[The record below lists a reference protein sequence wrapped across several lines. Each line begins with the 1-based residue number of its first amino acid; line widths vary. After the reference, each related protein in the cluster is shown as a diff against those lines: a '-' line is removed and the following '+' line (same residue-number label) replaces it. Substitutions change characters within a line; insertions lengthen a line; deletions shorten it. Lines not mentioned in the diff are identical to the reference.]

1 MMQSDK
7 ISFSVK
13 VKNTGKRDGFEVVQL
28 YISDLKSHLPRPV
41 KELKEFE
48 KVFLKAGE
56 EKTVTFTVDKT
67 ALSFFDDKKHEW
79 VAEPGDFEAIVGA
92 SSADIKSKVKFTLK

>member
-1 MMQSDK
+1 MATM
-7 ISFSVK
+7 
-13 VKNTGKRDGFEVVQL
+13 
-28 YISDLKSHLPRPV
+28 
-41 KELKEFE
+41 EFE
-48 KVFLKAGE
+48 ENGQ
-56 EKTVTFTVDKT
+56 KTVTFTVNKT